1 MSKHF
6 SLSKHFSRI
15 VVITPTLKPRVV
27 LLALHWQVARFY
39 EQMKLLRARRAN
51 GKARCCSLL
60 TANLILNNK
69 EVASLAIALLHS
81 KPKWVE
87 SSAVYPNNVFPNLT
101 LI

>member
-1 MSKHF
+1 MHYSDYALFKAESGDMS
-6 SLSKHFSRI
+6 I
-15 VVITPTLKPRVV
+15 
-27 LLALHWQVARFY
+27 HWQVARFY

-60 TANLILNNK
+60 TAKLILNNK
-69 EVASLAIALLHS
+69 EVASLTIALLHS

-87 SSAVYPNNVFPNLT
+87 SSAVHPNNVFPNLT